1 MLALSTCI
9 LYDLSMTAQTVHSKK
24 PAAKPYHHGDL
35 RRELLNAARELL
47 EESNIAALSL
57 RQVARRVGV
66 SHTAPY
72 RHFPD
77 KESLLAG
84 IVAVSLEKLTE
95 QITQA
100 VKLHPDDPAA
110 QLREAGQRYVQLAI
124 ENPQCTQLMFGGIL
138 PCDET
143 YPELNENSG
152 KAFGGLKMMID
163 QGQSCGV
170 FKQGDVE
177 LMALTAWSGMHGL
190 SLLLIS
196 GDLGEIVSM
205 AVEAPALTSAVTGM
219 MLEGLLK

>member
-1 MLALSTCI
+1 M
-9 LYDLSMTAQTVHSKK
+9 LYDLGMTVQTVRSKK
-24 PAAKPYHHGDL
+24 PAAKPYHHGNL

-84 IVAVSLEKLTE
+84 IAAVGLENLTE
-95 QITQA
+95 QVAQA
-100 VKLHPDDPAA
+100 VELHPDDSAA
-110 QLREAGQRYVQLAI
+110 QLKEAGLRYVQLALD
-124 ENPQCTQLMFGGIL
+124 NPQCTQLMFGGIL

-143 YPELNENSG
+143 YPELNEASG
-152 KAFGGLKMMID
+152 KAFDGLKMMIE
-163 QGQSCGV
+163 QGQSSGV

-177 LMALTAWSGMHGL
+177 LMALTAWSCMHGL
-190 SLLLIS
+190 SMLLIS
-196 GDLGEIVSM
+196 GDLGEIISLPI
-205 AVEAPALTSAVTGM
+205 EAQTLTSAVTGM
-219 MLEGLLK
+219 LAEGLLK

>member
-1 MLALSTCI
+1 M
-9 LYDLSMTAQTVHSKK
+9 LYDLSMTVQTAPAKK
-24 PAAKPYHHGDL
+24 PRPKPYHHGDL
-35 RRELLNAARELL
+35 RRELLNAACELL

-57 RQVARRVGV
+57 RQVARKVGV

-84 IVAVSLEKLTE
+84 IVAVGLEKLTGQME
-95 QITQA
+95 QA
-100 VKLHPDDPAA
+100 VELHPDDPAA
-110 QLREAGQRYVQLAI
+110 QLQEAGRRYVQLAL

-143 YPELNENSG
+143 YPELNEASG
-152 KAFGGLKMMID
+152 KAFDGLRVMIE
-163 QGQSCGV
+163 QGQACGV

-177 LMALTAWSGMHGL
+177 LLALTAWSGMHGL

-196 GDLGEIVSM
+196 GELGEIVSLP
-205 AVEAPALTSAVTGM
+205 VEAQALTTAVTGM

>member
-1 MLALSTCI
+1 M
-9 LYDLSMTAQTVHSKK
+9 YDLPMTIRTVHSKK
-24 PAAKPYHHGDL
+24 PETKPYHHGDL

-57 RQVARRVGV
+57 RQVARKVGV

-84 IVAVSLEKLTE
+84 IVAVSLNELTG
-95 QITQA
+95 QMAQA
-100 VKLHPDDPAA
+100 VKLHPGDPAA
-110 QLREAGQRYVQLAI
+110 QLREAGHRYVQLALD
-124 ENPQCTQLMFGGIL
+124 NPQCTQLMFGGIL

-143 YPELNENSG
+143 YPELNEASG
-152 KAFGGLKMMID
+152 DAFDGLKMMIE
-163 QGQSCGV
+163 QGQSCGI
-170 FKQGDVE
+170 FKKGEVE

-196 GDLGEIVSM
+196 GDLGQIVSTP
-205 AVEAPALTSAVTGM
+205 VEPQALTSAVTGM

>member
-1 MLALSTCI
+1 M
-9 LYDLSMTAQTVHSKK
+9 LYDLNMTLQTAHSKK

-57 RQVARRVGV
+57 RQVARRIGV

-84 IVAVSLEKLTE
+84 ITTVSLENLTE
-95 QITQA
+95 QVAQA
-100 VKLHPDDPAA
+100 VELHPDDPAE
-110 QLREAGQRYVQLAI
+110 QLKEAGLRYVQLALD
-124 ENPQCTQLMFGGIL
+124 NPQCTQLMFSGIL

-143 YPELNENSG
+143 YPELDDASG
-152 KAFGGLKMMID
+152 KAFDALKMMIE
-163 QGQSCGV
+163 QGQSSGA

-177 LMALTAWSGMHGL
+177 LMALTAWSCMHGL
-190 SLLLIS
+190 SMLLIS
-196 GDLGEIVSM
+196 GDLGEIISM
-205 AVEAPALTSAVTGM
+205 PIEAQTLTSAVTGM
-219 MLEGLLK
+219 LAEGLLK